1 MANDNIPFFLETVRQ
16 QQYFVLSLAQLSP
29 SLSSL
34 IVLLKISVLGCQIN
48 IVSEMQNL
56 YWIPLQRVLFSTT
69 SFYFKD
75 LVINVFFFVPGALY
89 SCHYN
94 LHYVLFILPVF
105 WALRGKVLTKNRS
118 HLSVPGILWSWR
130 PVYNI
135 SSSIEKHCNWNL
147 FWDEVEV

>member
-1 MANDNIPFFLETVRQ
+1 MTTSLFFETVRQ

-69 SFYFKD
+69 TFYFKD

-105 WALRGKVLTKNRS
+105 WALRER
-118 HLSVPGILWSWR
+118 
-130 PVYNI
+130 
-135 SSSIEKHCNWNL
+135 
-147 FWDEVEV
+147 FWPKTEVIYQFQDSGEVEDQFIILVVA